1 MIYNR
6 FYSTFILAFLIV
18 LGTSAQQAAEV
29 GLPKTPT
36 KGDMRGWT
44 IGIRG
49 IWLYD
54 MESTLYDAGF
64 SEDPRG
70 LNGEN
75 TSFDLGVD
83 IYLEKQFTPF
93 MGLQVGWRT
102 GGLTGA
108 TSTEYYSNSMSEL
121 RLGMN
126 FIWSNLDPNHVNNRW
141 DFYNNVGASFG
152 SFQADRFLV
161 ADGSA
166 NGSVDDNYIAFHLGG
181 GVMYE
186 LAASW
191 RIELNADYNVVR
203 NDGFDGFDY
212 STGWDPYLGIG
223 IGLAY
228 TFGAKENPAM
238 YAGNYFEAPYS
249 DFAAAKARL
258 SQLEGR
264 VGNLEADQSRT
275 KESMEQGLADAKRRD
290 EALQDEDTKL
300 KARLMTLEEMNSLM
314 ALPAKAIA
322 FFDFDS
328 SILTKEAKKSLLE
341 ALSGEKT
348 AVILTA
354 YADATGSEDYN
365 RELRKNRALA
375 VKTFLTENLAYDESM
390 ITIQEAVKNAQEESF
405 LARRVE
411 VRQILKLF
419 FIEKRLPLL

>member
-6 FYSTFILAFLIV
+6 INSTLILVFFIV
-18 LGTSAQQAAEV
+18 LGTSAQQTAEL

-75 TSFDLGVD
+75 TSLDLGVD
-83 IYLEKQFTPF
+83 IYVEKQFTPF
-93 MGLQVGWRT
+93 MGLQLGWRT

-108 TSTEYYSNSMSEL
+108 TSREYYSNTMSEL

-126 FIWSNLDPNHVNNRW
+126 FIWSNLDPNHVLSRW
-141 DFYNNVGASFG
+141 DFYNNVGVSFG
-152 SFQADRFLV
+152 NFQADRFLV

-166 NGSVDDNYIAFHLGG
+166 NGSIDDNYLAFHLGG

-249 DFAAAKARL
+249 DYAAAKARL
-258 SQLEGR
+258 SELEGR
-264 VGNLEADQSRT
+264 VGNLEADQTRT
-275 KESMEQGLADAKRRD
+275 KESIEQGLAEAKKRDLALQAEDAK
-290 EALQDEDTKL
+290 LN
-300 KARLMTLEEMNSLM
+300 ARVLTLEEMTKLM
-314 ALPAKAIA
+314 ALPAKAIV

-328 SILTKEAKKSLLE
+328 SLLTKEAKKSMLE
-341 ALSGEKT
+341 SLSGEKSR
-348 AVILTA
+348 VVLTA
-354 YADATGSEDYN
+354 YADASGSEDYN
-365 RELRKNRALA
+365 KDLRERRALS
-375 VKTFLTENLAYDESM
+375 VKSFLMENLAYDESM
-390 ITIQEAVKNAQEESF
+390 ITIQEADKNAQQESF

-411 VRQILKLF
+411 IR
-419 FIEKRLPLL
+419 